1 MIDVAKRLT
10 AASFLGVGRAIGV
23 QLHAGCPGGVGRLHG
38 QTIKGGLVY
47 LLKPAWR
54 EKSINEVVHDR
65 SGYWFEVRQ
74 TATGSMARC
83 TLTSS

>member
-54 EKSINEVVHDR
+54 EKSIMKSYTTGQGIGLK
-65 SGYWFEVRQ
+65 SGKRRRVPWLDV
-74 TATGSMARC
+74 
-83 TLTSS
+83 L